1 MAEYEF
7 SRRLHKRTKEEEE
20 AIAEAAEL
28 QMRRWLLS
36 ESIKERLEH
45 EMEEDKFSKTI
56 HPYIAISRQA
66 GAGGDEIA
74 TLVGKKLG
82 WNVLSKELLT
92 FMAERYCLPRDM
104 LEFLDETTANWM
116 HEYFGKWL
124 DRQAIRQ
131 EEYVHHLGVIVLIA
145 TQKESAV
152 LVGRGAH
159 YFLPPKRGIAVR
171 VVASEEYRVK
181 HTMEVKG
188 LDRDEALKFIEEAEK
203 GRAEFVQRYYHRD
216 VNDISAYDLVV
227 NPERLGRENAAEL
240 IVKTFNDWQAGK
252 E

>member
-1 MAEYEF
+1 MADYEF
-7 SRRLHKRTKEEEE
+7 SRRLHKRSKEEEE
-20 AIAEAAEL
+20 AIAEAAEQ
-28 QMRRWLLS
+28 QMRRWLLR
-36 ESIKERLEH
+36 EGIKERLEH
-45 EMEEDKFSKTI
+45 EEVEEFSRTI
-56 HPYIAISRQA
+56 HPYISISRES

-74 TLVGKKLG
+74 TLVGEKLG

-92 FMAERYCLPRDM
+92 FMSERYCLPRDM

-145 TQKESAV
+145 VQKESAV

-159 YFLPPKRGIAVR
+159 YFLPPNRGLTVR

-181 HTMEVKG
+181 HIMEARG
-188 LDRDEALKFIEEAEK
+188 IEREEALKFMREAEE
-203 GRAEFVQRYYHRD
+203 GREEFVRRYYHRD
-216 VNDISAYDLVV
+216 VSDISAYDLVV
-227 NPERLGRENAAEL
+227 NPERIGQQNAADL
-240 IVKTFNDWQAGK
+240 IVQAYENWSAANK
-252 E
+252 